1 MYNTMFEE
9 RDKRI
14 LYSTAVVRQHNGAR
28 CRSSRR
34 STTNRMKKG
43 FTLLECLLLTVL
55 TLLLIGLAVPL
66 ILDRR
71 QRGNDHELLWR
82 GRMIAWEV
90 FATGIPTYEMLL
102 RTDMYKRAD
111 PEVFRTSTDLFR
123 DMVRYGFM
131 GEPDDH
137 RSRRGSTASGFAMF
151 GGGGVPELDSW
162 DPDAFSST
170 YNAWCVVEGP
180 DPADPERVPFLISRN
195 VVLDRV
201 GPGVV
206 PQLSEDMPLGSRG
219 WMFVTRAGV
228 SYFFSTEIS
237 VRFWNTGTEYREI
250 LRP

>member
-55 TLLLIGLAVPL
+55 
-66 ILDRR
+66 
-71 QRGNDHELLWR
+71 N
-82 GRMIAWEV
+82 
-90 FATGIPTYEMLL
+90 
-102 RTDMYKRAD
+102 
-111 PEVFRTSTDLFR
+111 
-123 DMVRYGFM
+123 
-131 GEPDDH
+131 
-137 RSRRGSTASGFAMF
+137 
-151 GGGGVPELDSW
+151 
-162 DPDAFSST
+162 
-170 YNAWCVVEGP
+170 
-180 DPADPERVPFLISRN
+180 PADPERVPFLISRN